1 MLEEVRC
8 SPFFLFTVVKKLAA
22 TLIYIEGGSMTQKH
36 FSLKEVADIVG
47 VRPHRI
53 SYAVSNGF
61 LTEPIERITNRRMF
75 TASDVEAA
83 KKYFTGKDAK
93 KRQKGIEQ

>member
-1 MLEEVRC
+1 
-8 SPFFLFTVVKKLAA
+8 
-22 TLIYIEGGSMTQKH
+22 MTQKH

-75 TASDVEAA
+75 TSSDVEAA
-83 KKYFTGKDAK
+83 MKYFTGKDAK